1 MKVHKVIHDGQKKF
15 CAIVET
21 GEFYMNGRV
30 KQKRFFHSLRN
41 EAVAKAMD
49 YLADKDGQPKKTIN
63 LDIYPIYKVYEDLLE
78 DWEMKVSQKEKAYK
92 REDKKKKKNTLSEDT
107 KNRYEESVVALWKI
121 VDKNTNIH
129 TITKRWVDKFIKN
142 LVMNYTDSHA
152 YRVYSRFE
160 AIMLKAE
167 QLDIIDISP
176 THAFAKDRP
185 TYSSPGKKAI
195 DPKEMKRILKQIY
208 WSYEKYRSQ
217 SAFLLLI
224 QAYTGARWGEIAAL
238 TIGDI
243 DFKRNRISINK
254 SKSAKT
260 GKVGLTKSGHLK
272 QDEADL
278 GERIVAIAPK
288 FTDLIADY
296 IDNLSLSDG
305 NLFNCSYTVSQ
316 DTFIAACERAGSKQ
330 RETKVFRRYVST
342 QMRKFASPDE
352 VRMRLGHS
360 DLATQDIYVTH
371 TDENADN
378 HAEKLFKTL
387 NK

>member
-152 YRVYSRFE
+152 YRVYSRF
-160 AIMLKAE
+160 
-167 QLDIIDISP
+167 
-176 THAFAKDRP
+176 
-185 TYSSPGKKAI
+185 G
-195 DPKEMKRILKQIY
+195 
-208 WSYEKYRSQ
+208 SY
-217 SAFLLLI
+217 
-224 QAYTGARWGEIAAL
+224 
-238 TIGDI
+238 
-243 DFKRNRISINK
+243 NVK
-254 SKSAKT
+254 S
-260 GKVGLTKSGHLK
+260 
-272 QDEADL
+272 
-278 GERIVAIAPK
+278 
-288 FTDLIADY
+288 
-296 IDNLSLSDG
+296 
-305 NLFNCSYTVSQ
+305 
-316 DTFIAACERAGSKQ
+316 RA
-330 RETKVFRRYVST
+330 T
-342 QMRKFASPDE
+342 
-352 VRMRLGHS
+352 
-360 DLATQDIYVTH
+360 
-371 TDENADN
+371 
-378 HAEKLFKTL
+378 
-387 NK
+387 